1 MSRSIVKKDGID
13 RVKNKASNHKSNLLL
28 LGKPKFPLP
37 FKKEVEK
44 ELRPRKCKR

>member
-13 RVKNKASNHKSNLLL
+13 RVKNKASNHKINLLL
-28 LGKPKFPLP
+28 LGKPKFPLH

>member
-1 MSRSIVKKDGID
+1 MSRSIVNKDGID
-13 RVKNKASNHKSNLLL
+13 RVNNKASNHKSNLLL
-28 LGKPKFPLP
+28 QGKPKFPLP